1 MTRLLICNKDLV
13 ETEYL
18 KREYGLFPHIVDPNK
33 LKLKDEVVFIACTDP
48 SNWKQ
53 ILLISRS
60 SSIVFF
66 LLGNETYDKSKY
78 EFLNQFKSIRHVFI
92 YNPPRDSSKFG
103 FLAMA
108 GWIRRS
114 PCDLFSKHLF
124 FACKFALE
132 MRRKAESA
140 EIMYPWSNL
149 PLGYTN
155 HFVIQLPNEIVNSDS
170 SLVDDWPIIDLG
182 KSQVRDDHVR
192 FMGQIG
198 TWYRRELVRYFSRFP
213 NFDYV
218 ESSGWGKSLKKGYM
232 EMLHTS
238 TFILCP
244 PGIFTNETFRY
255 FESIIC
261 GALPI
266 APVNSLHDLHSSN
279 YWSQILPF
287 YVRHSHIE
295 IYRYLR
301 KLPASQIVEY
311 QQFSRNLFESEI
323 HAVRSKLEDLK
334 YEKI

>member
-1 MTRLLICNKDLV
+1 
-13 ETEYL
+13 
-18 KREYGLFPHIVDPNK
+18 
-33 LKLKDEVVFIACTDP
+33 
-48 SNWKQ
+48 
-53 ILLISRS
+53 
-60 SSIVFF
+60 
-66 LLGNETYDKSKY
+66 
-78 EFLNQFKSIRHVFI
+78 
-92 YNPPRDSSKFG
+92 
-103 FLAMA
+103 
-108 GWIRRS
+108 
-114 PCDLFSKHLF
+114 
-124 FACKFALE
+124 
-132 MRRKAESA
+132 MRKKAESA
-140 EIMYPWSNL
+140 EITYPWSNL

-155 HFVIQLPNEIVNSDS
+155 QFVMQLSDEIVNSDL
-170 SLVDDWPIIDLG
+170 SLVDNWPIIEYG
-182 KSQVRDDHVR
+182 KDQIRDNHVR

-198 TWYRRELVRYFSRFP
+198 TWYRRELVRIFSKFP

-218 ESSGWGKSLKKGYM
+218 ESSGWGGSLKTGYI
-232 EMLHTS
+232 EMLKTS

-266 APVNSLHDLHSSN
+266 APVNTLHDLHSSN

-301 KLPASQIVEY
+301 KLSDSQIGAY
-311 QQFSRNLFESEI
+311 QQFSRDLFENEI